1 MYIYK
6 SYFINNR
13 GIDINEKN
21 IKINKNNIEKLS
33 FEEVLKKYSNLITKY
48 AYKWIKYGF
57 EDIKQIA
64 HLAVWKAFNTYD
76 ISKNINFSTYA
87 NKIISTEILL
97 HIRDNYQKGWE
108 MDSVSNSLDNII
120 YNDGEKEQR
129 FIDNIEDITAEDEL
143 VNKSHINLILNKL
156 PQSDK
161 NLIVDYYLRDKSQT
175 EIAIEREVSQTQ
187 ICRKIKS
194 ILAYL
199 KLREGTEIV
208 DTKKE
213 KQNNINFVDKIQFGD
228 QLMFDCVNEIK
239 ESKKEIKK
247 MCTKRKHT
255 KQSKLE
261 KILKYLNYMGINE
274 NRALNSDKYPSMLNY
289 ETSCHKLNNFSINYF
304 EQIKINI

>member
-1 MYIYK
+1 MKRY
-6 SYFINNR
+6 
-13 GIDINEKN
+13 
-21 IKINKNNIEKLS
+21 IKINKNNIQKLS
-33 FEEVLKKYSNLITKY
+33 FEEVLEKYSNLITKY
-48 AYKWIKYGF
+48 AYKWIKYDF

-76 ISKNINFSTYA
+76 ISKDINFSTYA

-156 PQSDK
+156 PQNDK
-161 NLIVDYYLRDKSQT
+161 NLIIDYYLKDKSQT
-175 EIAIEREVSQTQ
+175 EIAIERKVSQTQ

-194 ILAYL
+194 ILTYL
-199 KLREGTEIV
+199 KLTEGTEII

-213 KQNNINFVDKIQFGD
+213 KQNNINFVNKIQFGD
-228 QLMFDCVNEIK
+228 QLIFDCVNEIK
-239 ESKKEIKK
+239 ESKKEVKK
-247 MCTKRKHT
+247 MCTKRKYT

-261 KILKYLNYMGINE
+261 KILKYLEYMEINE
-274 NRALNSDKYPSMLNY
+274 NTALNDEKCFSMLNY
-289 ETSCHKLNNFSINYF
+289 ETSCRISNNFSIEHF

>member
-1 MYIYK
+1 MK
-6 SYFINNR
+6 K
-13 GIDINEKN
+13 DIKV
-21 IKINKNNIEKLS
+21 NKNNIEKLS

-129 FIDNIEDITAEDEL
+129 FIDNIEDTNAEDEL

-161 NLIVDYYLRDKSQT
+161 NLIIDYYLRDKSQT

-199 KLREGTEIV
+199 KLREGTEII

-213 KQNNINFVDKIQFGD
+213 KQNNINFVNKIQLGD

-239 ESKKEIKK
+239 ESNKEIKK

-261 KILKYLNYMGINE
+261 KILKYLNYMEINE
-274 NRALNSDKYPSMLNY
+274 NRALNDDKCSSMLNY
-289 ETSCHKLNNFSINYF
+289 ETSCRKVNNFSMNYF

>member
-1 MYIYK
+1 MK
-6 SYFINNR
+6 
-13 GIDINEKN
+13 KN

>member
-1 MYIYK
+1 MK
-6 SYFINNR
+6 K
-13 GIDINEKN
+13 DIKV
-21 IKINKNNIEKLS
+21 NKNNIEKLS

-48 AYKWIKYGF
+48 AYKWMKYGF

-76 ISKNINFSTYA
+76 ISKDINFSTYA

-129 FIDNIEDITAEDEL
+129 FIDNIEDANAEDEL

-199 KLREGTEIV
+199 KLREGTEII

-213 KQNNINFVDKIQFGD
+213 KQNNINFVNKIQLGD

-247 MCTKRKHT
+247 VCTKRKHT

-274 NRALNSDKYPSMLNY
+274 NRTLNDDKCPSMLNH
-289 ETSCHKLNNFSINYF
+289 ETSCRKVNNFSINYF

>member
-1 MYIYK
+1 MK
-6 SYFINNR
+6 K
-13 GIDINEKN
+13 DIKV
-21 IKINKNNIEKLS
+21 NKNNIEKLS

-48 AYKWIKYGF
+48 AYKWMKYGF

-76 ISKNINFSTYA
+76 ISKDINFSTYA

-129 FIDNIEDITAEDEL
+129 FIDNIEDANAEDEL

-199 KLREGTEIV
+199 KLREGTEII

-213 KQNNINFVDKIQFGD
+213 KQNNINFVNKIQLGD

-274 NRALNSDKYPSMLNY
+274 NRALNDDKCPSMLNH
-289 ETSCHKLNNFSINYF
+289 ETSCRKVNNFSINYF

>member
-1 MYIYK
+1 MK
-6 SYFINNR
+6 
-13 GIDINEKN
+13 KN

-274 NRALNSDKYPSMLNY
+274 NRALNSDKCPSMLNY

>member
-1 MYIYK
+1 MK
-6 SYFINNR
+6 K
-13 GIDINEKN
+13 D

-108 MDSVSNSLDNII
+108 MDSVSSSLDNII

-199 KLREGTEIV
+199 KLREGTEII

-274 NRALNSDKYPSMLNY
+274 NRALNSDKCPSMLNY
-289 ETSCHKLNNFSINYF
+289 ETSCRKLNNFSMNYF

>member
-1 MYIYK
+1 MK
-6 SYFINNR
+6 
-13 GIDINEKN
+13 KN

-194 ILAYL
+194 ILGYL
-199 KLREGTEIV
+199 KLREGTEII

-228 QLMFDCVNEIK
+228 QLMFDCVNEIE

-274 NRALNSDKYPSMLNY
+274 NRTLNSDKCPSMLNY
-289 ETSCHKLNNFSINYF
+289 ETSYRKLNNFSMNYF
-304 EQIKINI
+304 EQIKMNI

>member
-1 MYIYK
+1 MK
-6 SYFINNR
+6 K
-13 GIDINEKN
+13 DIKV
-21 IKINKNNIEKLS
+21 NKNNIEKLS

-48 AYKWIKYGF
+48 AYKWMKYGF

-76 ISKNINFSTYA
+76 ISKDINFSTYA

-129 FIDNIEDITAEDEL
+129 FIDNIEDANAEDEL

-199 KLREGTEIV
+199 KLREGTEII

-213 KQNNINFVDKIQFGD
+213 KQNNINFVNKIQLGD
-228 QLMFDCVNEIK
+228 QLMFDCINEIK

-274 NRALNSDKYPSMLNY
+274 NRALNDDKCPSMLNH
-289 ETSCHKLNNFSINYF
+289 ETSCRKVNNFSINYF

>member
-1 MYIYK
+1 MK
-6 SYFINNR
+6 
-13 GIDINEKN
+13 KN

-129 FIDNIEDITAEDEL
+129 FIDNIEDIKAEDEL

-194 ILAYL
+194 ILTYL
-199 KLREGTEIV
+199 KLREGTEII

-274 NRALNSDKYPSMLNY
+274 NRALNSDKCPSMLNY
-289 ETSCHKLNNFSINYF
+289 ETSCRKLNNFSMNYF

>member
-1 MYIYK
+1 MKRY
-6 SYFINNR
+6 
-13 GIDINEKN
+13 
-21 IKINKNNIEKLS
+21 IKINKNNIQKLS
-33 FEEVLKKYSNLITKY
+33 FEEVLEKYSNLITKY
-48 AYKWIKYGF
+48 AYKWIKYDF

-76 ISKNINFSTYA
+76 ISKDINFSTYA

-156 PQSDK
+156 PQNDK
-161 NLIVDYYLRDKSQT
+161 NLIIDYYLKDKSQT
-175 EIAIEREVSQTQ
+175 EIAIERKVSQTQ

-194 ILAYL
+194 ILTYL
-199 KLREGTEIV
+199 KLTEGTEII

-213 KQNNINFVDKIQFGD
+213 KQNNINFVNKIQFGD
-228 QLMFDCVNEIK
+228 QLIFDCVNEIK
-239 ESKKEIKK
+239 ESKKEVKK
-247 MCTKRKHT
+247 MCTKRKYT

-261 KILKYLNYMGINE
+261 KILKYLEYMEINE
-274 NRALNSDKYPSMLNY
+274 NTALNDEKCFSMLNY
-289 ETSCHKLNNFSINYF
+289 ETSCRISNNFSIEHF
-304 EQIKINI
+304 EQIRINI

>member
-1 MYIYK
+1 MK
-6 SYFINNR
+6 R
-13 GIDINEKN
+13 D
-21 IKINKNNIEKLS
+21 IKINKNNIQKLS
-33 FEEVLKKYSNLITKY
+33 FEEMLKKYSNLITKY

-76 ISKNINFSTYA
+76 VSKDINFSTYA
-87 NKIISTEILL
+87 NRIISTEILL

-143 VNKSHINLILNKL
+143 VNKSHLNLILNKL
-156 PQSDK
+156 PQNDK
-161 NLIVDYYLRDKSQT
+161 NLIIDYYLKDKSQT
-175 EIAIEREVSQTQ
+175 EIAIERKVSQTQ

-199 KLREGTEIV
+199 KLREGTEII

-213 KQNNINFVDKIQFGD
+213 KQNNINFVNKIQFGD
-228 QLMFDCVNEIK
+228 QLMFDCINEIN
-239 ESKKEIKK
+239 ENKKEIKE
-247 MCTKRKHT
+247 MCTKRKHN

-261 KILKYLNYMGINE
+261 KILKYLEYMEINE
-274 NRALNSDKYPSMLNY
+274 NGALNDDKCFSMLNY
-289 ETSCHKLNNFSINYF
+289 ETSCHTSNNFSIEHF

>member
-1 MYIYK
+1 MK
-6 SYFINNR
+6 
-13 GIDINEKN
+13 KN

-108 MDSVSNSLDNII
+108 MDSVSSSLDNII

-199 KLREGTEIV
+199 KLREGTEII

-274 NRALNSDKYPSMLNY
+274 NRALNSDKCPSMLNY
-289 ETSCHKLNNFSINYF
+289 ETSCRKLNNFSMNYF